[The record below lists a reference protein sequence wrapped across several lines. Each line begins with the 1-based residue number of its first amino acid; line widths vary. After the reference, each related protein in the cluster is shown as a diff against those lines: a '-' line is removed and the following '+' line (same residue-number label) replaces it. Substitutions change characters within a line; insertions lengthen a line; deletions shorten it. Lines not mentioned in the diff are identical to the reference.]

1 MITCDEKFSSVR
13 AAVKVDL
20 TAERYGL
27 SVFDYSSRALSVA
40 STICSH
46 DRPTIE
52 Y

>member
-27 SVFDYSSRALSVA
+27 SVFDYGQGSRQ
-40 STICSH
+40 
-46 DRPTIE
+46 
-52 Y
+52 